1 MKRPFFLLLILLLL
15 LLAACQQ
22 ADVPEATPPAT
33 VEPAPPTAV
42 LPGANVPLIA
52 ELQQDLALGG
62 YPPRAPIEIRFN
74 QPVDTNS
81 VAIPLLLEPPVNGRF
96 AWSSDRTILT
106 FTPQHG
112 LRAGREYTLTLP
124 EGLTAVSGQPLAAP
138 TQWQIVTLTPPR
150 VESRTPR
157 AESLNDR
164 RPAIQLTF
172 NHAMDRESVLAAL
185 SVDPPV
191 TFSAAWEENSVTL
204 TPQQPLE
211 PGKTYRFRL
220 GETATDL
227 IGTPLNPI
235 TWSYRLPLLLNS
247 TTTPSSS
254 NPNNAISLRFNYKV
268 DPASIAQALTIQD
281 EAGAPVRGSLS
292 CNEELTLCTFT
303 PESWLTADTRYTILL
318 SAPIREAN
326 GDPLPLFGPLTFTT
340 PPPIL
345 AVLPRGSAVNPL
357 DPITVRFDRPM
368 DKTATA
374 AAFVITP
381 KTPGQI
387 SWQETTLI
395 FTPDKGH
402 LEPFTSYDV
411 TIDSSARSAAGEAI
425 LPQPYSFSFRTDAIP
440 NVANFGYGANVQ
452 VLDANGRRAIQYA
465 AFGKDGQSV
474 TFELYQMSLNQ
485 FLDRYA
491 AGSGNASWES
501 QRPPLDTEGTTLV
514 RTWEE
519 TIVKSPVP
527 YASVQEAFI
536 PADLPP
542 GLYVLNL
549 VKGHLNDQLFL
560 ILTTH
565 TMVMKKAE
573 GQLLAWV
580 TDFGGAPAAGIEVGV
595 YARNGRLLA
604 SGTTDA
610 QGRFRARLSSDPQP
624 FLVLARSGNDISVS
638 GLSDD
643 WRSYGGW
650 QSEWGWWWSPTPA
663 AQKYAA
669 HVYTDRPIYRPGQT
683 VYFKAIVRQDD
694 DALLS
699 VLPEGTAV
707 TARLRDARNNVVQTI
722 ELRSNNYST
731 INGQFL
737 VAEGAMLGN
746 YVIEVVVD
754 GEAHRHSFQ
763 VQDYRK
769 PDYAVTVT
777 TDKEAYVT
785 GETVS
790 VNVEAAYFFGEPVAN
805 ARTEL
810 RQFFLAENYD
820 YGWREESAAPQYYWV
835 KGSQPAQT
843 GTTDGNGRLTFTL
856 RADAGLYEGNRLDWR
871 SNVRES
877 LWAVEATSDD
887 GSRQTV
893 SGVRIVRVYSA
904 AEIVTLNTDG
914 YLHAPGNS
922 FPIEAMVKTIEGQP
936 VNGRTVTLT
945 LRRWSE
951 NSYSYNTIIQTHT
964 LTTGADG
971 KARLPFTIAQPGFYQ
986 IRATTKD
993 RLGNYVEFLT
1003 YVYAFNYLEPGWYGQ
1018 SDRLRVSADRESYA
1032 PGDTARLL
1040 VESSFSGPAL
1050 LTFERG
1056 STRREELVQL
1066 TAPATL
1072 LEVAIQ
1078 PDDRP
1083 NIYVTVNA
1091 WEPQAGG
1098 IDENSYSSIPDSR
1111 LRIASVNLSVPVTD
1125 KTLLITI
1132 TPDKEVYAPR
1142 EEATFTVRVTNQAG
1156 VPVAAEVSLAMVDEA
1171 IFSLS
1176 SDQSGPIFNAFYSE
1190 RSNQVRTYSALAPQ
1204 RYLGGGGGMGGGGNG
1219 DGLAGNPRADFPDT
1233 AVWFPVLQTDF
1244 NGEATVTVTL
1254 PDSLTSWRLT
1264 AKGATADT
1272 QVGETTTNVTVRQ
1285 DVVLRP
1291 MLPRAL
1297 TAGDQVQLT
1306 ALVHNYSNRAQTV
1319 AVELRAAS
1327 SQFTLH
1333 NSPFT
1338 SVTIPAGGVRVV
1350 GWPVTAVAA
1359 GSAPITIT
1367 ARLGDKV
1374 ADAILLPLTI
1384 RPLAVPDF
1392 NTQTGQFRGEL
1403 ATTVDV
1409 PASALPLS
1417 SVRVELARSIAGTL
1431 LEGLEYLTGF
1441 PYGCVEQ
1448 TMSRALPNA
1457 VVGRAFNRLGVG
1469 NPTLQIDLAAKIN
1482 ASTQRLYGFQ
1492 HNDGGWGWWYD
1503 DVSHDYQTAWVIFGL
1518 ATMREAGYEV
1528 DQSVIDRGVAWLN
1541 RNLNGMTLGTRAY
1554 ALYSMAVAG
1563 QPNAEATLALLE
1575 QVEELDPFS
1584 QAGLALALHALGER
1598 PSALRVLDLLAATAV
1613 TSSSGLV
1620 TWPGDYASAYDR
1632 QMMASTTRSTALALS
1647 AFAQIRPG
1655 SELEGGMV
1663 RYLMSQRKQQ
1673 GWGTTNE
1680 TAYAII
1686 GLTDHLLATSFSESA
1701 APTQYAVILN
1711 GETIA
1716 SGSLGR
1722 GEPAVRLELFA
1733 SQLRSGSNSLRITH
1747 SGAGQLY
1754 YAINSHLYVPQA
1766 EIAAAGDVMVQRSY
1780 TPVDGTPLAELK
1792 PGQLVRVEVT
1802 VQMPL
1807 NGSYIMVEDHLPGGL
1822 EALNEQL
1829 NNTSH
1834 VAMAYDWQEPITYW
1848 QEYGYNYKEVRGDR
1862 VIFFITDFAQ
1872 GTRTFSYMARVSH
1885 SGRFVAMPAQVSAM
1899 YDLALWGRSA
1909 SSNFVV
1915 GE

>member
-1 MKRPFFLLLILLLL
+1 MKRPFFLLLLLLLL

-22 ADVPEATPPAT
+22 ADVPDATPPAT
-33 VEPAPPTAV
+33 VELATPTAV
-42 LPGANVPLIA
+42 LPGANVPLTA
-52 ELQQDLALGG
+52 ELQQDPALGG

-74 QPVDTNS
+74 QPVNTNS

-96 AWSSDRTILT
+96 AWNSDRTILT
-106 FTPQHG
+106 FTPQHS
-112 LRAGREYTLTLP
+112 LRAGREYMLTLP

-150 VESRTPR
+150 LESRTPR
-157 AESLNDR
+157 AEGLNDR

-172 NHAMDRESVLAAL
+172 NHAMDRESVLASL

-227 IGTPLNPI
+227 IGNPLDPI
-235 TWSYRLPLLLNS
+235 IWSYRLPPLLNS
-247 TTTPSSS
+247 TATPSSS
-254 NPNNAISLRFNYKV
+254 NPNNAITLRFNYKV
-268 DPASIAQALTIQD
+268 DPASIAQALIIQD
-281 EAGAPVRGSLS
+281 EAGTPLRGSLS
-292 CNEELTLCTFT
+292 CNEEHTHCTFT
-303 PESWLTADTRYTILL
+303 PEAWLTADMRYTILL
-318 SAPIREAN
+318 SAPIQETN

-345 AVLPRGSAVNPL
+345 AVLPRGNAVNPL
-357 DPITVRFDRPM
+357 NPITVHFDRPM
-368 DKTATA
+368 DDTVTA

-381 KTPGQI
+381 ETPGQI

-395 FTPDKGH
+395 FTPDEGY

-411 TIDSSARSAAGEAI
+411 TIDTSARGAAGEAI
-425 LPQPYSFSFRTDAIP
+425 LRQAYSFSFRTGAIP
-440 NVANFGYGANVQ
+440 DVANFGYGPNVQ

-465 AFGKDGQSV
+465 AFGHEGQSV
-474 TFELYQMSLNQ
+474 TFELYQMTLNQ
-485 FLDRYA
+485 FLDRYST
-491 AGSGNASWES
+491 GFGNADWES
-501 QRPPLDTEGTTLV
+501 QMPSFDTENTTLV
-514 RTWEE
+514 HTWEE
-519 TIVKSPVP
+519 TIGKSPVA
-527 YASVQEAFI
+527 YISVQEAFV
-536 PADLPP
+536 PADVPP

-549 VKGHLNDQLFL
+549 VKGHLNDQLLL
-560 ILTTH
+560 ILTAH
-565 TMVMKKAE
+565 TVMVKQDE

-580 TDFGGAPAAGIEVGV
+580 TDFSGAPAADMEVGV

-604 SGTTDA
+604 SGLSDA
-610 QGRFRARLSSDPQP
+610 QGLFRARLGSDAQP
-624 FLVLARSGNDISVS
+624 WIVMARSGSDISAS
-638 GLSDD
+638 GLSDA
-643 WRSYGGW
+643 WRSYGSRGNW
-650 QSEWGWWWSPTPA
+650 WGWWQPTPA
-663 AQKYAA
+663 ATQFAA
-669 HVYTDRPIYRPGQT
+669 YLYTDRPIYRPGQT
-683 VYFKAIVRQDD
+683 VFFKAIVRQDD

-731 INGQFL
+731 VNGQFL
-737 VAEGAMLGN
+737 VAEGAMLGD
-746 YVIEVVVD
+746 YVIEVIVD

-769 PDYAVTVT
+769 PDYAVTVS
-777 TDKEAYVT
+777 TDKAVYVA
-785 GETVS
+785 GETVN
-790 VNVEAAYFFGEPVAN
+790 VTVEAAYFFGEPVAN

-810 RQFFLAENYD
+810 ARFYLMDNYA
-820 YGWREESAAPQYYWV
+820 YGWSESASSYIWYQDY
-835 KGSQPAQT
+835 QPAQT

-856 RADAGLYEGNRLDWR
+856 RANEGLYEGSSLDWR
-871 SNVRES
+871 SSVRES
-877 LWAVEATSDD
+877 LWAIEATSDD

-893 SGVRIVRVYSA
+893 SGVKMVRVYSA
-904 AEIVTLNTDG
+904 AEIVTLDTGG
-914 YLHAPGNS
+914 YLHAPGSS
-922 FPIEAMVKTIEGQP
+922 FPIEAIVNTIEGQP
-936 VNGRTVTLT
+936 VNGRNLTLT

-951 NSYSYNTIIQTHT
+951 SSYGYDTVIQTRT

-971 KARLPFTIAQPGFYQ
+971 KARLPFIIAQPGFYQ
-986 IRATTKD
+986 IRALTKD
-993 RLGNYVEFLT
+993 RLGNSVEFTT
-1003 YVYAFNYLEPGWYGQ
+1003 YVYAFSYLAQSWYG
-1018 SDRLRVSADRESYA
+1018 SSGSLLVSADRQSYA

-1050 LTFERG
+1050 LTVERG
-1056 STRREELVQL
+1056 STRRQELVQL
-1066 TAPATL
+1066 TAPATV
-1072 LEVAIQ
+1072 LEVAIL

-1091 WEPQAGG
+1091 WEPQQGG
-1098 IDENSYSSIPDSR
+1098 IDENTYSSIPDSS

-1176 SDQSGPIFNAFYSE
+1176 SDQSGPIFNAFYFE

-1204 RYLGGGGGMGGGGNG
+1204 RYLGGGMGGGGGNG
-1219 DGLAGNPRADFPDT
+1219 GGMAGNPRADFPDT

-1254 PDSLTSWRLT
+1254 PDNLTSWRLT

-1272 QVGETTTNVTVRQ
+1272 QVGETITNITVRQ

-1297 TAGDQVQLT
+1297 TAGDEVQLT
-1306 ALVHNYSNRAQTV
+1306 ALVHNYSNRTQTIAVALRVPQAQLTI
-1319 AVELRAAS
+1319 
-1327 SQFTLH
+1327 H
-1333 NSPFT
+1333 NSPST
-1338 SVTIPAGGVRVV
+1338 SLTIPAGGVRAV

-1359 GSAPITIT
+1359 GTAPITIT
-1367 ARLGDKV
+1367 ARLGDVV
-1374 ADAILLPLTI
+1374 ADAILLPLAI
-1384 RPLAVPDF
+1384 RPLAVPEVS
-1392 NTQTGQFRGEL
+1392 TQIGQFRGEL
-1403 ATTVDV
+1403 ATTVDM
-1409 PASALPLS
+1409 PAAALPMS
-1417 SVRVELARSIAGTL
+1417 NVRIELARSIAGTL

-1469 NPTLQIDLAAKIN
+1469 NPTLQADLAAKIN
-1482 ASTQRLYGFQ
+1482 ASVQRLYGFQ

-1503 DVSHDYQTAWVIFGL
+1503 DASHDYQTAWVIFGL

-1541 RNLNGMTLGTRAY
+1541 RSLNGMTIGTRAY

-1598 PSALRVLDLLAATAV
+1598 PSALQVLDLLAETAV

-1655 SELEGGMV
+1655 TELEGGMV

-1701 APTQYAVILN
+1701 TPTQYAVILN

-1722 GEPAVRLELFA
+1722 GEPAVRLELSA

-1754 YAINSHLYVPQA
+1754 YAINSRLYLPQA
-1766 EIAAAGDVMVQRSY
+1766 EIAAAGDVVVQRSY

-1792 PGQLVRVEVT
+1792 PGQLVRVEVM

-1807 NGSYIMVEDHLPGGL
+1807 DGSYIMVEDHLPGGL

-1834 VAMAYDWQEPITYW
+1834 VATAYDWQEPTYYW